1 MGQPKVT
8 ILVPVYNVEK
18 YLHQCMDSIVNQTL
32 KNIEIICID
41 DGSTDSSSSILDEYA
56 SRDNRIKVI
65 HKKNTGYGNSMNLG
79 LDSATGEYIGIVESD
94 DFADPKMFETL
105 YSLAKKDDLDV
116 ARSEFYFYG
125 NATGSNKKTKT
136 DYVPHNRVFAPSEE
150 RSVFYQQPSIWANI
164 YRASFIKENEIRF
177 LETPGASY
185 QDTAFSFKVYSSAE
199 RFEMI
204 DEAFLH
210 YRINE
215 NSSSVQSNS
224 KVYCV
229 CDEYDEIWRFVKER
243 GLYETYRTMIP
254 HLQYNGYK
262 WNYER
267 LADPYNEQ
275 FMERWI
281 SDFKELWAEG
291 NIVLD
296 EFRPEERQRLA
307 KILFSNQTHSDPKV
321 SVIVPVYN
329 SEKYLN
335 KCLDSLI
342 SQTLED
348 IEIICVNDGSTDS
361 SRKILQDYAEN
372 DSRFV
377 IVDKKNGGLSSARN
391 AGIRVAKADY
401 IVFLDSDDWVV
412 PEAYENVY
420 RNVLGVDI
428 VFFGTQVVG
437 DYMSE
442 RRADDER
449 YYSVKY
455 SGIQS
460 LNDEI
465 ISNVDVSAWDKMF
478 RRDIIVNNNLEFPEG
493 KLYEDYAFYWQYI
506 SCCKVA
512 YFDQSRYHRYLR
524 HEGSIMANTFAGSP
538 RALEHLDV
546 ADLIFASFK
555 ESGYFDSHHSL
566 CNSMFLNCFW
576 FAYLNTLPKY
586 KRKAM
591 DKARAI
597 ADKYNL
603 TGHHDIDNLRCG
615 RYDLVDIHKNYS
627 FKSRLAAK
635 FVHFVERQSG
645 MSLNNIIRC
654 AYGDRVHFNDN
665 SSAIA
670 TTQWV
675 QEHEKNMCMTRWW
688 VAYDS
693 SFPNPEVHRGMQDG
707 ISGKIVCPDL
717 TKWMVPGRRFRFFV
731 TLFEKESVIIEA
743 VVPSKER
750 FITGTVINN
759 GVEIHYVT
767 VDCDMTLGTVSV
779 FAKTACDI
787 GVDFKNCKLYRIE
800 HS

>member
-65 HKKNTGYGNSMNLG
+65 YKKNTGYGNSMNIG

-94 DFADPKMFETL
+94 DFADSKMFETL

-125 NATGSNKKTKT
+125 NATGSNKKTKA
-136 DYVPHNRVFAPSEE
+136 DYVPHNKVFAPSEE

-185 QDTAFSFKVYSSAE
+185 QDTAFSFKVYSMAK

-254 HLQYNGYK
+254 HLQFNGYK

-275 FMERWI
+275 FMERWV
-281 SDFKELWAEG
+281 SDFKKLWDEG
-291 NIVLD
+291 NIILD
-296 EFRPEERQRLA
+296 DFKPEERQYIE
-307 KILFSNQTHSDPKV
+307 KILLSNQAHSSPKI

-342 SQTLED
+342 SQTLKD

-361 SRKILQDYAEN
+361 SRKILQEYA
-372 DSRFV
+372 DRDGRFV
-377 IVDKKNGGLSSARN
+377 IVDKKNGGQSSARN
-391 AGIRVAKADY
+391 AGLKIAKAEY
-401 IVFLDSDDWVV
+401 VGFLDSDDWLV
-412 PEAYENVY
+412 PETFEKIYLNAK
-420 RNVLGVDI
+420 GVDF
-428 VFFGTQVVG
+428 VVFGTQIEG
-437 DYMSE
+437 DYLPE
-442 RRADDER
+442 KRAFDEQ
-449 YYSVKY
+449 YYSIKY
-455 SGIQS
+455 SGRQV

-465 ISNVDVSAWDKMF
+465 VKNTDVSVWNKLF
-478 RRDIIVNNNLEFPEG
+478 RKDIILDNDIQFPEG

-506 SCCKVA
+506 SYCKVA

-524 HEGSIMANTFAGSP
+524 HEGSTMANTFAGSP
-538 RALEHLDV
+538 RSLEHLDV
-546 ADLIFASFK
+546 ADLIFARFR
-555 ESGYFDSHHSL
+555 ECGYFDSHRDL
-566 CNSMFLNCFW
+566 CDSMFLNCFW

-597 ADKYNL
+597 ADKYDL
-603 TGHHDIDNLRCG
+603 KGHVDIDNLRSG
-615 RYDLVDIHKNYS
+615 RYDLVDNRKNYS
-627 FKSRLAAK
+627 SKSRLAAK
-635 FVHFVERQSG
+635 FVHFVEKQSG
-645 MSLNNIIRC
+645 VSLNNIIRY

-675 QEHEKNMCMTRWW
+675 QEHEKNLCMTRWW

-693 SFPNPEVHRGMQDG
+693 SFPNPEVHRGMQEG
-707 ISGKIVCPDL
+707 ISGIIVCPDL

-731 TLFEKESVIIEA
+731 TLFDEESVIIEA

-767 VDCDMTLGTVSV
+767 VDCNMDAGTVSV
-779 FAKTACDI
+779 FAKTAD
-787 GVDFKNCKLYRIE
+787 GFMVDSKDCKLYRIE